1 MTKGIYFLDKN
12 TDLLSDIESFFVVN
26 DMVSFRGGAGL
37 LQQAIREVEARKDID
52 IIVISDNL
60 VDATCVEAL
69 KAFLK
74 HPAKKI
80 VALRTNDEITKE
92 KISKHAILITYPYSC
107 NLIEETIKRMGDAP
121 AYDES
126 DLERI
131 AESHVNSDNPFY
143 KGGAASASQSK
154 VTVPTADKT
163 PTFQERLKTIQ
174 LNRYKQVESRVIPQK
189 VVAIHSHKGGVGK
202 STIAR
207 ELAIGTSCVQI
218 KKDTTAYRPKICLC
232 DFDFEASDIAMLVNL
247 ENTQG
252 IVTWCED
259 IDYETARTGE
269 HPEDVRFTEN
279 AVKERYL
286 QQHESGIYVLCAP
299 VRKTDSFKINS
310 HHIDAIIANLRL
322 CDFDIIIL
330 DTGPNILDYTL
341 MALSKAD
348 EIYAVCNCDML
359 SAKRIDGMITDVYSQ
374 MEGFNFAKLGL
385 LVNKLH
391 AKSTVSAGELA
402 KALNLPLVGEIPYYP
417 QIVDINNE
425 GVSVFFN
432 RRKPSGQANEYASA
446 FKTLARRLIRTDNM
460 GTTQNQNPNFA
471 VDGLDTVRRKSNFG
485 IFR

>member
-12 TDLLSDIESFFVVN
+12 TNLLSDIESFFVVN
-26 DMVSFRGGAGL
+26 DTVCFRGGTGL
-37 LQQAIREVEARKDID
+37 LQQAIKDVESRRDID

-80 VALRTNDEITKE
+80 VALRTNDEVTKE
-92 KISKHAILITYPYSC
+92 KISRHAVLITYPYSC

-121 AYDES
+121 SYSES

-131 AESHVNSDNPFY
+131 AESHVSSDNPFY
-143 KGGAASASQSK
+143 KGGTQTTAQPKAS
-154 VTVPTADKT
+154 VPVADKS

-174 LNRYKQVESRVIPQK
+174 LNRYKQAESRVIPQR

-207 ELAIGTSCVQI
+207 ELAIGTSCLQI

-232 DFDFEASDIAMLVNL
+232 DFDFEASDIAVLMNL
-247 ENTQG
+247 ENAQG

-259 IDYETARTGE
+259 IDYETSRTGE
-269 HPEDVRFTEN
+269 RPEDIRFTEN

-286 QQHESGIYVLCAP
+286 QLHESGVYVLCAP
-299 VRKTDSFKINS
+299 VRKTDSFKIGS
-310 HHIDAIIANLRL
+310 HHIDAVIENLKL
-322 CDFDIIIL
+322 CDFDIIVL

-348 EIYAVCNCDML
+348 EIFAVCNCDML
-359 SAKRIDGMITDVYSQ
+359 SAKRIDGMLSDVYSQ
-374 MEGFNFAKLGL
+374 MAGFNFGKLGL
-385 LVNKLH
+385 LVNRMH
-391 AKSTVSAGELA
+391 AKSSVSAVELA
-402 KALNLPLVGEIPYYP
+402 KALSLPLVGEIPYYP
-417 QIVDINNE
+417 EIVDINNE

-446 FKTLARRLIRTDNM
+446 FKTLARRLIRTDN
-460 GTTQNQNPNFA
+460 GTGSQISSANFA
-471 VDGLDTVRRKSNFG
+471 VDGLEGAGRKTNFG

>member
-12 TDLLSDIESFFVVN
+12 NNLLSDIESFFVVN
-26 DMVSFRGGAGL
+26 DTVCYRGGTGL
-37 LQQAIREVEARKDID
+37 LQQAKKDLANRKDID

-60 VDATCVEAL
+60 VDATCVSAL
-69 KAFLK
+69 KELMS
-74 HPAKKI
+74 HPARKI
-80 VALRTNDEITKE
+80 VAIRSTDEITRE
-92 KISKHAILITYPYSC
+92 KISKHAAVITYPFSC

-121 AYDES
+121 SYSES

-131 AESHVNSDNPFY
+131 AESHVDEDNPFN
-143 KGGAASASQSK
+143 KGRA
-154 VTVPTADKT
+154 VPVKPPVSHSTDKT

-174 LNRYKQVESRVIPQK
+174 LNRYKQSECRVIPQR

-207 ELAIGTSCVQI
+207 ELAIGTSCLQI

-232 DFDFEASDIAMLVNL
+232 DFDFEASDIAMLMNL

-252 IVTWCED
+252 IITWCED
-259 IDYETARTGE
+259 IDYEASRTGE
-269 HPEDVRFTEN
+269 HPEEIRFTEN

-286 QQHESGIYVLCAP
+286 QLHESGVYVLCAP
-299 VRKTDSFKINS
+299 IRKTDSFRIES
-310 HHIDAIIANLRL
+310 HHVEAIVENLKL
-322 CDFDIIIL
+322 CDFDIIVM

-341 MALSKAD
+341 TALSKSN
-348 EIYAVCNCDML
+348 EIFAVCNCDML
-359 SAKRIDGMITDVYSQ
+359 SARRIDGMIGDVYSQ
-374 MEGFNFAKLGL
+374 MDGFNIGKISL

-391 AKSTVSAGELA
+391 AKASVPANELA

-417 QIVDINNE
+417 EIVDINNE

-432 RRKPSGQANEYASA
+432 RRKPSGQATEYAAA
-446 FKTLARRLIRTDNM
+446 FKMLARNLIRTESGGNPQ
-460 GTTQNQNPNFA
+460 GANPNFT
-471 VDGLDTVRRKSNFG
+471 VEGLDTARRKSNFG